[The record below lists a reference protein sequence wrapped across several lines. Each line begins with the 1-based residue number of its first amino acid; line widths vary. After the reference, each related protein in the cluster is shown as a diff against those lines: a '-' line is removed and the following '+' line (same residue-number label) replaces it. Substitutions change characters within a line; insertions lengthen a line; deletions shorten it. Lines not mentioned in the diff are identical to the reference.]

1 MGLQGLDR
9 ATAPSAAAAKKMLDA
24 IGGRWWNVSIG
35 GPESG
40 GHGWAR
46 AVLEDYAR
54 HGIERFMLTYVGR
67 QWNGPL
73 SRAQGDADAADALK
87 RARRFGYTG
96 AFPICLDVELRTFES
111 APAKTVEYA
120 RAWCAAVR
128 AEGARPGVY
137 ANPVTLK
144 AMAKGNVPADFA
156 WVASWVGH
164 GVSPR
169 DPHRITSMPDDLWS
183 GPGQR
188 AWQYA
193 GQFGGKA
200 CRVLGLDVDINVA
213 DPGCLALAPGR
224 SAPATS
230 GPSGSGSLRR
240 GDRGAAVERL
250 TRRLTYLRYLDG
262 TRGTFDRATHSAV
275 ARFQQDHGLEPSGRY
290 GPRTT
295 RKLKSAIAVERE
307 RRRHAT
313 TSKPGAGRLPR
324 LVERA
329 VTADQR
335 EDAAVEQLIAHALK
349 RRRMLKRLR
358 ADIANSTPALLK
370 EVVEILERIE
380 DDIDG
385 LATPADEAKSSLGA
399 GAPTAETVVA
409 EPAMAAPPE
418 LAKETPEAI
427 VEQMAPLPSP
437 TAEGPVAPDPAPI
450 PATVALGSMTEHA
463 IASVIRRNDEEGDAA
478 RAALVARIEGIDAEI
493 ARLRPGRGG
502 RRRGSGSKGGGGGK
516 DRPLT
521 PSKVPVTTEPG
532 KPGGDGRAP
541 GDIRLGDEGRTV
553 RASKIA
559 IARFLKEKGNQEHAA
574 LRRKLRVEAR
584 GRKEGGTATRSWER
598 GVRAVQHILG
608 RPATG
613 VMDASLQAR
622 LQRCWPTDSAIR
634 RFLRSSPAWR
644 LIKGQVS
651 PNFNLREFACKDGTP
666 YIDGLMREQGLSNE
680 QAMRRARELATRLER
695 VRKAGGGRRLHLNSV
710 YRTRAHNAATPNSAS
725 NSPHLRGFAADMA
738 RPAGI
743 TLAQHRA
750 NVRAAFEDGVGFYPN
765 GDFVHGDF
773 DNGLGRRQ
781 WVGP

>member
-9 ATAPSAAAAKKMLDA
+9 ATAPSAATARKMLDA
-24 IGGRWWNVSIG
+24 IGGRWWNVYIG

-40 GHGWAR
+40 GHGWSR

-87 RARRFGYTG
+87 CARRFGYTG

-137 ANPVTLK
+137 ANPVTFK

-164 GVSPR
+164 GPSPR
-169 DPHRITSMPDDLWS
+169 DPHRITSIPDDLWS

-193 GQFGGKA
+193 GQFGGKP

-213 DPGCLALAPGR
+213 DPGCLAFAPGR
-224 SAPATS
+224 NAPATS
-230 GPSGSGSLRR
+230 GSSGSGSLRR
-240 GDRGAAVERL
+240 GDRGPAVERL

-262 TRGTFDRATHSAV
+262 ARGTFDRATQSAV

-295 RKLKSAIAVERE
+295 RKLKSVVAAERV

-313 TSKPGAGRLPR
+313 TSSPGVGRLPR
-324 LVERA
+324 LVDRA

-335 EDAAVEQLIAHALK
+335 EDAAVEQLIAYALK
-349 RRRMLKRLR
+349 RRRVLERAR

-385 LATPADEAKSSLGA
+385 FATPADEAKSSLGA

-409 EPAMAAPPE
+409 EPAVASPPE
-418 LAKETPEAI
+418 VAKEPPEAI

-437 TAEGPVAPDPAPI
+437 AAEGPVAPDSAPA
-450 PATVALGSMTEHA
+450 PATVALGSMTERA
-463 IASVIRRNDEEGDAA
+463 IASVIRRHDEAGDAA
-478 RAALVARIEGIDAEI
+478 RTALVERIEGIDADI

-502 RRRGSGSKGGGGGK
+502 GRRGSGGKGGGGGK
-516 DRPLT
+516 NPPLT
-521 PSKVPVTTEPG
+521 PSKVPVATKPV
-532 KPGGDGRAP
+532 KPGRGGRAP
-541 GDIRLGDEGRTV
+541 GDIRLGDEGRIV

-559 IARFLKEKGNQEHAA
+559 VARFLQEKGNQEHAP
-574 LRRKLRVEAR
+574 LRRKLRLEAR
-584 GRKEGGTATRSWER
+584 GRKHGGTATRTWER

-613 VMDASLQAR
+613 VMDASLQGR
-622 LQRCWPTDSAIR
+622 LQRYWPTDSAIR
-634 RFLRSSPAWR
+634 RLLRSGPTWR

-651 PNFNLREFACKDGTP
+651 PNFNLREFACKDGTA
-666 YIDGLMREQGLSNE
+666 YIDGLMREQGLSKE
-680 QAMRRARELATRLER
+680 QAMRRARDLATRLER
-695 VRKAGGGRRLHLNSV
+695 VRKAAGGRRLHLNSV

-738 RPAGI
+738 HPAGI

-773 DNGLGRRQ
+773 DHGLGRRQ